1 MRRLLGVCLALSAA
15 AALAGEQPPAG
26 NLVLIGGGS
35 KPPAAMAK
43 FVELAGG
50 PGAPIVVFPTASE
63 VSDTGEIYRR
73 LLTDEY
79 GCRDV
84 RPLPVHTRT
93 DAMSEEVAAEVGS
106 AGGIFFAGGDQ
117 RRITAALLGTPVG
130 DAVQLAFERG
140 AVVGGTS
147 AGTACQSGLMIT
159 GDGDF
164 AVLDEGAVVMTPG
177 LDLFPGVIVDQH
189 FIVRRRLNRLLTA
202 VMEHPD
208 LLGIGIDEGTAVWRR
223 PNGTLRV
230 LGDGWVVVL
239 DAREAE
245 VKHSR
250 RPEGPTRLG
259 VRGLKVSVLVDGDEY
274 DPTVRPRPS
283 SVGGADQ

>member
-1 MRRLLGVCLALSAA
+1 MRRLLGVCLALCAVTAVASEPAA
-15 AALAGEQPPAG
+15 KG

-35 KPPAAMAK
+35 KPPAAMTK

-50 PGAPIVVFPTASE
+50 PDAAIVVFPTASE
-63 VSDTGEIYRR
+63 LSDTGEVYRA
-73 LLTDEY
+73 LFMEEY

-84 RPLPVHTRT
+84 RPLPVHSRE
-93 DAMSEEVAAEVGS
+93 DAMSEELAAEVAA

-130 DAVQLAFERG
+130 DAVRRAFQRG

-164 AVLDEGAVVMTPG
+164 DVLDQGAVALAPG
-177 LDLFPGVIVDQH
+177 LDLFPGVILDQH
-189 FIVRRRLNRLLTA
+189 FVARRRLNRLLTV

-223 PNGTLRV
+223 PDGTFQV
-230 LGDGWVVVL
+230 LGEGWVVVL
-239 DAREAE
+239 DARSATMQ
-245 VKHSR
+245 R
-250 RPEGPTRLG
+250 AQRPEGPARLG
-259 VRGLKVSVLVDGDEY
+259 ARDMTLTVLVAGDEY
-274 DPTVRPRPS
+274 DPTVRGRIPDATRAP
-283 SVGGADQ
+283 G